1 MANKIITISR
11 EFGTGAR
18 MIGQLLATEL
28 GFDYYDRAI
37 IQMAAEKSGLSP
49 DFIENNEVSARKS
62 FLFNIASTAYV
73 SPNLSLQYTMPVNDK
88 AFVAQSDVIRDV
100 AKKGNCV
107 IIGRCADYVL
117 AEQEK
122 LLRVF
127 LYGDKADR
135 LKRIIED
142 YGYSPDT
149 AESELNRVDKGRTSY
164 YKYYTGSSWTDM
176 RNHDISL
183 NTSKTGIDS
192 AVKILKDFATAYFGL

>member
-1 MANKIITISR
+1 MASKIITISR

-18 MIGQLLATEL
+18 IIGKLLAAEL
-28 GFDYYDRAI
+28 GFEYYDRAI

-49 DFIENNEVSARKS
+49 DFIENNEITARKS

-88 AFVAQSDVIRDV
+88 AYIAQSEVIREVAQKS
-100 AKKGNCV
+100 NCV

-117 AEQEK
+117 ADREK

-127 LYGDKADR
+127 LYGDRADR
-135 LKRIIED
+135 LRRIIED

-164 YKYYTGSSWTDM
+164 YKYYTGTSWNDI
-176 RNHDISL
+176 RNRDISL
-183 NTSKTGIDS
+183 NTSKTGIDA
-192 AVKILKDFATAYFGL
+192 AVRILKDFATAYFGM

>member
-1 MANKIITISR
+1 MSNKIITISR

-18 MIGQLLATEL
+18 VIGKLLAAEL
-28 GFDYYDRAI
+28 GFEYYDRAI
-37 IQMAAEKSGLSP
+37 IQLAAEKSGLAP
-49 DFIENNEVSARKS
+49 DFIENNEVTARKS

-88 AFVAQSDVIRDV
+88 AFIAQSDVIREV

-164 YKYYTGSSWTDM
+164 YKYYTGSSWTDI

-183 NTSKTGIDS
+183 NTSKTGIDA
-192 AVKILKDFATAYFGL
+192 AVRILKEFAEQYFSM